1 MSLAEFVGGTVKLET
16 RGLSFIDPASSIQH
30 PASSMAGVR
39 PSLRDGA
46 RDPARRIFTPS
57 A

>member
-1 MSLAEFVGGTVKLET
+1 MSLAESVGGTVKLET
-16 RGLSFIDPASSIQH
+16 QRFSFID